1 MAKYEIQ
8 RLPGSPFERGNI
20 SNETQLLDWLNKQ
33 NLHSNVVVRI
43 NGRTLED
50 DFDLNYE
57 PKPDDVVSVFDQPE
71 GGVGKVITSVLRP
84 VTKVLSGVMK
94 LLGASQ
100 KSSAPSVSTGES
112 ANNDLTGQ
120 TNRARLYKGR
130 PNIYGQ
136 VRAYPDLIQEALF
149 EYKDNE
155 KYITEWFEVGYG
167 KYTISSVRYSE
178 SNLGNLAGASYSIY
192 QPGDQLGDIEVGY
205 TFDDVDNEEV
215 PGLNESA
222 DYPSQTAT
230 TASPGSVSVAG
241 NQVIAVVLSNDDNFS
256 YFESLSLPHPITFVV
271 SATWN
276 VNGEKVT
283 SNVTG
288 SGTITYSEGV
298 VGDDSVSRTTFVIG
312 DISGEFASLPSDAA
326 INNTLFTLNDNSP
339 LVIGPAISPVDS
351 TQVWVHVLV
360 QLGPTAGTTRYRIS
374 VWQVDSSN
382 NAISGTTETS
392 DYYFDNNL
400 QVTTKN
406 YRTTHKFTPSAGSGR
421 YAVSVERL
429 DNSNDANVVTLAAI
443 HAVNV
448 RSGVVYPDDTMV
460 RVTIK
465 GDDDSNSN
473 RDQKYNMLAERNV
486 ISYDSSTGQIDYTL
500 RPSRSFADAVLHEW
514 VITGKQDISRLDVVT
529 LYGIAGGLPDPQL
542 GYFDYTFSD
551 AAQPLGERL
560 QAICDVARV
569 SMNWIGDTLTFWR
582 DEAVAYPETV
592 FSRSNMFWDDYK
604 VAYAMSLPGGYDG
617 VTLDYTDPTSNK
629 KAYVYLQIDENGI
642 TEVGDATSNA
652 NQISLS
658 GCSNSSQAYDR
669 AYLEARKILYSRL
682 TMTAKVLEQTQV
694 VRGSVVQCPD
704 MYDNAQQTGYLKGRD
719 GDVFYT
725 SERIIFGAEQLYV
738 VMTDSEGGY
747 RGRWECSPVDGNPR
761 SFSAAA
767 DTFDLN
773 IYDGN
778 YIQSPSRYFIATDSD
793 LNATMWR
800 VDSAKPNGDNTQ
812 TLTLT
817 EYSPDLYSN

>member
-8 RLPGSPFERGNI
+8 RLPGSPFERGKI
-20 SNETQLLDWLNKQ
+20 SRESRLIDWLNRQ
-33 NLHSNVVVRI
+33 GLHSNVVIRL
-43 NGRTLED
+43 NGKILED
-50 DFDLNYE
+50 NFDLNYI
-57 PKPDDVVSVFDQPE
+57 PRPGDVVSVFDQPE
-71 GGVGKVITSVLRP
+71 GGVGKVITSVISP
-84 VTKVLSGVMK
+84 ITKILPGVMK
-94 LLGASQ
+94 LFGMSG
-100 KSSAPSVSTGES
+100 KTGIPSVSTGES
-112 ANNDLTGQ
+112 ANNDLTQQ

-136 VRAYPDLIQEALF
+136 VRAYPDLIQESIF
-149 EYKDNE
+149 EYIANK
-155 KYITEWFEVGYG
+155 KYVTEWMEVGFGNYE
-167 KYTISSVRYSE
+167 ISSVRYSE
-178 SNLGNLAGASYSIY
+178 SSLTALAGASYQIY
-192 QPGDQLGDIEVGY
+192 KPGDVIGSMAQGY
-205 TFDDVDNEEV
+205 SFDDVDGQAL
-215 PGLNESA
+215 PGLNEDDSEIKQQGTTGTLLEGTFSGGQFYARINKETGFDSLHDSA
-222 DYPSQTAT
+222 KPVYVTIVVNVT
-230 TASPGSVSVAG
+230 YNTASGSVTKD
-241 NQVIAVVLSNDDNFS
+241 I
-256 YFESLSLPHPITFVV
+256 
-271 SATWN
+271 N
-276 VNGEKVT
+276 VQGTLFK
-283 SNVTG
+283 S
-288 SGTITYSEGV
+288 TIT
-298 VGDDSVSRTTFVIG
+298 DDGAQVNPDKYYNFWFSNL
-312 DISGEFASLPSDAA
+312 SGSDYLSLPSDTTV
-326 INNTLFTLNDNSP
+326 NLTK
-339 LVIGPAISPVDS
+339 LVV
-351 TQVWVHVLV
+351 TEYV
-360 QLGPTAGTTRYRIS
+360 GTTVGPFFAALESRQLWIHLYANLASGYDAPAKITW
-374 VWQVDSSN
+374 WQVDDEN
-382 NAISGTTETS
+382 NQISGTQESLNIKLHNSGGDQDYIYVTE
-392 DYYFDNNL
+392 
-400 QVTTKN
+400 KI
-406 YRTTHKFTPSAGSGR
+406 TPSAGVGR
-421 YAVSVERL
+421 YAFSLYRTNNSQSDSVL
-429 DNSNDANVVTLAAI
+429 YISAA
-443 HAVNV
+443 HAVTIRTDV
-448 RSGVVYPDDTMV
+448 SYPDDTLV
-460 RVTIK
+460 KVTVQQTETPTTTEE
-465 GDDDSNSN
+465 
-473 RDQKYNMLAERNV
+473 RKYNCLAERKV
-486 ISYDSSTGQIDYTL
+486 ISWTSEGGIDYTL

-514 VITGKQDISRLDVVT
+514 VMTGKQDAERLDIAT
-529 LYGIAGGLPDPQL
+529 LYGIFGGLSDPKL

-560 QAICDVARV
+560 QTMCDVARV

-658 GCSNSSQAYDR
+658 GCSNSTQAYDR

-719 GDVFYT
+719 GDIFYT
-725 SERIIFGAEQLYV
+725 SERITFGDEQLYV

-800 VDSAKPNGDNTQ
+800 VDSAKSNGDNTQ

-817 EYSPDLYSN
+817 EYSSQLYS